1 MANLFNLLTNVGNN
15 IKNKGSNLW
24 NKITTTPEE
33 RERQFWQGSETNKQP
48 VKLDMELLSED
59 GGTDIQKTVDAA
71 QKTTPLSLSDRLFGR
86 TIEKNFQKYNPETKQ
101 VEMTT
106 VSSTRPGFFNS
117 LDQGMNENYYNAF
130 NPNNL
135 GNNLDANGNKKGFAY
150 RLGEGLGTITRAL
163 GGGLGDS
170 YIAGTEGL
178 DAAMKRQSYRTG
190 DQMYREALRRQG
202 VDVSKIGG
210 LITDEMF
217 KNYSLNNYRFSNL
230 ENKKVLAE
238 MKDNTSRAK
247 YILDALNNGI
257 MTPQMASTLIAEYG
271 ITNADLQVS
280 DKTRATDSKIKLD
293 EIKGETAKV
302 NAAANKTRADSYAK
316 VNNAILGED
325 GGTVTTVRVIS
336 PDGKIGTIPAANLE
350 NAKKAGYREL

>member
-1 MANLFNLLTNVGNN
+1 MANLFNLLTNLGNN
-15 IKNKGSNLW
+15 IKDKGSNLW

-33 RERQFWQGSETNKQP
+33 RETQFWQGKESNKQP
-48 VKLDMELLSED
+48 AKLDMELLSEN
-59 GGTDIQKTVDAA
+59 GGTDIEKTMEMA
-71 QKTTPLSLSDRLFGR
+71 QKNTPLTLKDRLFGR
-86 TIEKNFQKYNPETKQ
+86 TIERDFQKYNPETGTY
-101 VEMTT
+101 EMST
-106 VSSTRPGFFNS
+106 VTSKRPGFLDS

-130 NPNNL
+130 NVQNL
-135 GNNLDANGNKKGFAY
+135 GNNAMQNGGNKGFAY

-163 GGGLGDS
+163 GGGLGDA
-170 YIAGTEGL
+170 YIAGSEGL
-178 DAAMKRQSYRTG
+178 DVAMKRQAYRTG
-190 DQMYREALRRQG
+190 DQMYREALKRQG

-230 ENKKVLAE
+230 ENKRILAE

-247 YILDALNNGI
+247 YILDALNNGV
-257 MTPQMASTLIAEYG
+257 MTPQVASALIAEYG
-271 ITNADLQVS
+271 ITDSELQVS
-280 DKTRATDSKIKLD
+280 NKTRATDSKIKLD
-293 EIKGETAKV
+293 EIRGEAAKV
-302 NAAANKTRADSYAK
+302 NAAANKTRADSYEK